1 MFMARKNV
9 IQPAAYDDYEMAVM
23 VKCMD
28 CIRKEVQLIRRS
40 MAAGVKPA
48 YTNKEVMEMFG
59 IASATLKKWRD
70 TGTLG
75 YSQKGNI
82 YLYSKEDIDVF
93 LKKNHYDTFDDD
105 RTFRRFLRQ
114 SAG

>member
-1 MFMARKNV
+1 MIKTKCLWARRNV
-9 IQPAAYDDYEMAVM
+9 IQPAAHDDYEMAVL

-40 MAAGVKPA
+40 MAAGMKPA
-48 YTNKEVMEMFG
+48 YTNREVMEMFG

-82 YLYSKEDIDVF
+82 YLYSK
-93 LKKNHYDTFDDD
+93 
-105 RTFRRFLRQ
+105 
-114 SAG
+114 G